1 MYGDH
6 TDWDIYVR
14 AICYGYNTSICI
26 DSTQFAPFF
35 LMYGREPFYLLDTIL
50 PNMQEA
56 PCQVHEHVLKLA
68 HAREVGMTNVKES
81 QEIIKRKYDRNA
93 TQEPLQPGELVWIF
107 YPEINVGGSPKLFHN
122 WSGPYLLM
130 EKISPTNFK
139 VVQAH
144 DLKPLKNPIHINR
157 MKRFHH
163 RAITP
168 TTPENLHSLQ
178 HGDPVPQIQEL
189 HVGDQRNV
197 INDKTCDLKK
207 LNRLS
212 QEASQLEPLQ
222 VLAKDNDNRDDV
234 ELPDPPVLRT
244 EEESRLHA
252 TEPEYEINKIIK
264 SRYNKREKLE
274 YLLDWKGYPASSRTY
289 EPLENLNTTA
299 QEYVKSHDIPITGT
313 KTH

>member
-1 MYGDH
+1 
-6 TDWDIYVR
+6 
-14 AICYGYNTSICI
+14 
-26 DSTQFAPFF
+26 
-35 LMYGREPFYLLDTIL
+35 
-50 PNMQEA
+50 MQEA

-68 HAREVGMTNVKES
+68 HAREVAMTNIKES
-81 QEIIKRKYDRNA
+81 QEIIKRKYDHNA
-93 TQEPLQPGELVWIF
+93 TQEPLQPGELGWIF
-107 YPEINVGGSPKLFHN
+107 YPEINVGGIPKLFHN

-144 DLKPLKNPIHINR
+144 DLKALKNPIHINR

-168 TTPENLHSLQ
+168 PIPENLHSLED
-178 HGDPVPQIQEL
+178 GEPVPQIQEF
-189 HVGDQRNV
+189 HIGKQRNV
-197 INDKTCDLKK
+197 INDKTCDLKEP
-207 LNRLS
+207 NRLS
-212 QEASQLEPLQ
+212 QEASQLEPIL

-244 EEESRLHA
+244 EEESRLPA

-264 SRYNKREKLE
+264 GRYNKRGKLE
-274 YLLDWKGYPASSRTY
+274 YLIDWKGYPASTRTY

-299 QEYVKSHDIPITGT
+299 QEYVKSHDIPTGT
-313 KTH
+313 KPTK